1 MSHLSKVQVAIKDID
16 VLREALKDIGLI
28 CIGEVDKEYEFSDSF
43 NQCDVLAVNEV
54 NRVMGFRFVDGEAEL
69 RSNLEPEDFEKVRDK
84 LLQSYAV
91 RLLKKTVAEEGKFQ
105 VQEQET
111 LPDGSIRI
119 KVGRWV

>member
-16 VLREALKDIGLI
+16 VLREALKDIGLF
-28 CIGEVDKEYEFSDSF
+28 CIGEVDKDYEFSDSF

-54 NRVMGFRFVDGEAEL
+54 NRVMGFCFVDGEAEL

>member
-28 CIGEVDKEYEFSDSF
+28 CIGEVDKDYEFAESF

-54 NRVMGFRFVDGEAEL
+54 NRVMGFCFVDGEAEL

-84 LLQSYAV
+84 LLQNYAV